1 MAAPL
6 EIVEANERAEPGT
19 FLHALHEESRFD
31 EPAFWSYYNAIRQL
45 AEAARASAI
54 DRVTAR
60 RIVRTSQ
67 YALRALL
74 WHFLP
79 GDASR
84 VADLDV
90 TRLSAFVDRLTD
102 VVDAYFAGYGID
114 ETRYDDGLMNPE
126 T

>member
-1 MAAPL
+1 MVAPL

-74 WHFLP
+74 YTSCPATLP
-79 GDASR
+79 ASQIWTPR
-84 VADLDV
+84 ASP
-90 TRLSAFVDRLTD
+90 RSS
-102 VVDAYFAGYGID
+102 ID
-114 ETRYDDGLMNPE
+114 
-126 T
+126 